1 MEQKLLL
8 KCKAITLFA
17 AAVLILAGCENVF
30 NSKNPHSKPDFNDP
44 EELLNFAKQEVGD
57 SVEAVVYDFFDVD
70 SVRKVA
76 VGIEV
81 LNDVILAVGFDH
93 GLSILNYTD
102 LDSIYEVAYYRDPD
116 SLFRFTHYALK
127 ENRLYAMAHPEDRI
141 CRMYMFELDEGVI
154 SGQGESSIPENFQF
168 YNFPN
173 PFNSECQMVI
183 NADRDYRNSELEVF
197 DINGRKVYTESISLK
212 MGINRFVWTPQ
223 GNSSGLYFARII
235 AGKYSQ
241 IKKLV
246 YLQ

>member
-81 LNDVILAVGFDH
+81 LNDEEWGIRFAFYKEYKDTLLLVYKTELLDGSMNESEFKAVKIDKDYNYLYYNSKSYFLGSGGGEIMAYLVDLPDRQVYYSHLFMIPNKPVSLY
-93 GLSILNYTD
+93 LSKNIKQ
-102 LDSIYEVAYYRDPD
+102 DSIKDYFIALFKNDYPELKIVSTDVKL
-116 SLFRFTHYALK
+116 SL
-127 ENRLYAMAHPEDRI
+127 
-141 CRMYMFELDEGVI
+141 
-154 SGQGESSIPENFQF
+154 
-168 YNFPN
+168 
-173 PFNSECQMVI
+173 
-183 NADRDYRNSELEVF
+183 
-197 DINGRKVYTESISLK
+197 
-212 MGINRFVWTPQ
+212 
-223 GNSSGLYFARII
+223 
-235 AGKYSQ
+235 
-241 IKKLV
+241 
-246 YLQ
+246 